1 MMDPKMDAGMVCNQ
15 VQRDVYTLDSAVEVT
30 IDFVTANLGDVWH
43 GLGVGVVVVVGG
55 WGVGKQQQERYV
67 YNPSKCY
74 APYLV
79 LCLRRLEMITMK
91 SSFKSTGDFKKILKL
106 CVTGYYLADH
116 YCNSSLFRGLCLA
129 YHYFRTCYKL
139 KLTIYKLYE

>member
-1 MMDPKMDAGMVCNQ
+1 MHYYYVLSLHYYVRISYFSFGLFEAMSAIEMMDPKMDAGMVCNQ

-43 GLGVGVVVVVGG
+43 GLGVGVVVVVGV

-91 SSFKSTGDFKKILKL
+91 SSFKSTGE
-106 CVTGYYLADH
+106 T
-116 YCNSSLFRGLCLA
+116 LF
-129 YHYFRTCYKL
+129 
-139 KLTIYKLYE
+139 